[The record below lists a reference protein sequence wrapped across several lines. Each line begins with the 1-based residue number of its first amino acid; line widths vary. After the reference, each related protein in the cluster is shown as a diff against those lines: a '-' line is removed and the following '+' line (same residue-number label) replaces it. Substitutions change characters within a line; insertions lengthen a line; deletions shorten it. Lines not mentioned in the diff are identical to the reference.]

1 MTFQSNTAFQ
11 REKIRKTKEN
21 IEEWK
26 RVNLLKASRSLRDL
40 IKARIED
47 EKYWVGFKTEWEAEL
62 SIIINEDGEIKMFKV
77 KLPVGA

>member
-11 REKIRKTKEN
+11 REKIKKTKE

-26 RVNLLKASRSLRDL
+26 RVNLLKANRTLRDL
-40 IKARIED
+40 IKARIEN